1 MYEYY
6 IFIYIIYGFGRKR
19 CLKKE
24 EVGKEIYY
32 ILFDWVLVSSL
43 YLTHVLQF
51 FCVGKSSIIHVVLWP
66 PTRLHKNGPWAW
78 NISLPGERILTA
90 YTWFSTLCESI
101 FHCFRLNVCSFALLK
116 FVPPYGTWPIPQLLS
131 VPCRDEWGSFIL
143 GYKKGACGP
152 VVLHWLTGV
161 LLAIGDWCPL
171 LKLIL
176 LCLFS
181 MQVKPCSFQCLTLS
195 FSLVTLMPRYC
206 GRSAQTS
213 TPGDRQQMPLA

>member
-51 FCVGKSSIIHVVLWP
+51 FCVGKSGIIRVVPWS

-78 NISLPGERILTA
+78 NISLPEERILTA

-116 FVPPYGTWPIPQLLS
+116 FVPPYGTWPIPQLYLS
-131 VPCRDEWGSFIL
+131 PAGMSGGPSSWGTRRVHAGQLSFI
-143 GYKKGACGP
+143 
-152 VVLHWLTGV
+152 
-161 LLAIGDWCPL
+161 DWQGSCWP
-171 LKLIL
+171 
-176 LCLFS
+176 
-181 MQVKPCSFQCLTLS
+181 
-195 FSLVTLMPRYC
+195 
-206 GRSAQTS
+206 
-213 TPGDRQQMPLA
+213 